1 VRCADGLI
9 NYVPEEVWAPVARFY
24 TAEEASEMS
33 QLRSEIDTY
42 HSEWR
47 AYFISGQKSLDD
59 DWDEYVKGYD
69 GMRLD
74 RWLEIYTKALKEAG
88 YIK

>member
-1 VRCADGLI
+1 MRCADGLI